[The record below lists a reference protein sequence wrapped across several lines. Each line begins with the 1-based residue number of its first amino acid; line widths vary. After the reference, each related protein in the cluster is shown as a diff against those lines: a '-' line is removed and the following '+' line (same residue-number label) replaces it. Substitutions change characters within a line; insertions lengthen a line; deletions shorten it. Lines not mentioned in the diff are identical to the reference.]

1 MIWINWAI
9 VILAII
15 GLGVYGFL
23 LYKKKMKQDLTRLN
37 RLTERFKI
45 RADVIQTQVNDI
57 KEHVDAVNRSVTQL
71 KDYGV
76 KVKDESMEL
85 KDSAVEL
92 TKEIKRTAGIERSD
106 VSSETKI

>member
-1 MIWINWAI
+1 MIWISLGIVLLAI
-9 VILAII
+9 VV
-15 GLGVYGFL
+15 LGVYGYL
-23 LYKKKMKQDLTRLN
+23 LYKNKMKQDLTRLN
-37 RLTERFKI
+37 KLTERFKI
-45 RADVIQTQVNDI
+45 RADVVQTQVNDI

-76 KVKDESMEL
+76 KVKDESVEL
-85 KDSAVEL
+85 KDAAVGL